1 MSRFTGILRLIYM
14 LSLPQVLFALL
25 GGCAAMV
32 MGERGVEGA
41 ASDFQLQAQ
50 IAQNLMVTNPVLQE
64 GITTTVYQGRA
75 LLTGHVPTTPMRS
88 AAADAAQKVP
98 GVRAIYNEVEVTSP
112 ESVWDGAKDALITA
126 QLRSNLVS
134 DPDIRSANYT
144 IETANG
150 SVYLI
155 GSARFEGELQR
166 VTSFARYIPGVRRVV
181 SYVELHSAPPILGQ
195 APGVMPPVS
204 SAGERMSRPP
214 PQPSIEVQKL

>member
-1 MSRFTGILRLIYM
+1 MLRFNLILRLIFM
-14 LSLPQVLFALL
+14 VSLPLAHPVLLA
-25 GGCAAMV
+25 GCAAMV

-64 GITTTVYQGRA
+64 GITTTVYQGRI
-75 LLTGHVPTTPMRS
+75 LLTGHVPTPAMRS
-88 AAADAAQKVP
+88 AAADAAQRAP
-98 GVRAIYNEVEVTSP
+98 GVRTVYNEVEVTSP
-112 ESVWDGAKDALITA
+112 ESIWDGAKDALITA

-166 VTSFARYIPGVRRVV
+166 VTSFARYISGVKRVV
-181 SYVELHSAPPILGQ
+181 SYVELHSAPPIAAQ
-195 APGVMPPVS
+195 APGVMPPVG

-214 PQPSIEVQKL
+214 PQGNIEVQRL